1 MNGKQSTGRWGS
13 PEGREKYV
21 EAYNRAM
28 QTIPEAESL
37 RITTSFGTVQV
48 YCWKNS
54 DTNHENPILLIPG
67 RSSGTPMWYAN
78 IPDFCKNRTV
88 YALDT
93 MGDAGLSEQEHP
105 IRTVSDQAKWIAETI
120 EELNLPQVYITGHSF
135 GGWLSANFAS
145 FYPHKVASLILIE
158 AIFTFQ
164 MVKLSTVFKAIP
176 YTMRF
181 LPKKWRQ
188 ALLREISGSEVIDT
202 TDPVIN
208 MVENGLNYYIS
219 KLPVPKMISVQQ
231 MDKWSFPVYVA
242 FADNSGIHNSYKAIE
257 VAKKNLKNASC
268 KLWSNA
274 THSLPMEY
282 PKELNHEIIQFIE
295 RNDNHENDA

>member
-1 MNGKQSTGRWGS
+1 MKDKQPIGRWS
-13 PEGREKYV
+13 SSTGREKYV
-21 EAYNRAM
+21 EAYKKAM

-48 YCWKNS
+48 YRWKNS

-78 IPDFCKNRTV
+78 IPGFYKNRTI

-93 MGDAGLSEQEHP
+93 LGDAGLSEQEHP
-105 IRTVSDQAKWIAETI
+105 IRTVADQAKWIAETI
-120 EELNLPQVYITGHSF
+120 EELNLPRVHIIGHSF

-145 FYPHKVASLILIE
+145 FYPHKVASLILLE
-158 AIFTFQ
+158 PIFTFQ
-164 MVKLSTVFKAIP
+164 MVKLSTVFKAMP
-176 YTMRF
+176 YTIRS

-188 ALLREISGSEVIDT
+188 GLLKAISGSEVIDT

-208 MVENGLNYYIS
+208 MVENGLNHYIS
-219 KLPVPKMISVQQ
+219 KLPVPKMITVQQ

-242 FADNSGIHNSYKAIE
+242 FADNSGIHDSYKAIE
-257 VAKKNLKNASC
+257 VAKKNLKNVTL

-295 RNDNHENDA
+295 KNDNH